1 MGVSVKRIVV
11 TGMGIVSPLGC
22 GVQHVWQSL
31 LAGKSGITRLSE
43 QLVADIPCKVAGQVP
58 SIDSDPLHGFDPL
71 ATIPA
76 KERKKMDRFIEF
88 ALVAAREALAQAGW
102 SPASAAEQERTA
114 TVIATG
120 IGGFSEIANAVHT
133 TDERGPRRLSPFTIP
148 SFLANLAAGHVSIAH
163 GFRGPIG
170 APVTACA
177 AGAQA
182 GWSPASAAEQ
192 ERTATVIATGIGG
205 FSEIANAV
213 HTTDERGPRRLSP
226 FTIPSF
232 LANLA
237 AGHVSIAHGF
247 RGPIGAPVTA
257 CAAGAQAIGDAARMI
272 RSGEADIAL
281 CGGAEAAIHRVS
293 LAGFA
298 AARALSSAYSDHP
311 ESASRPF
318 DRDRDGFVMG
328 EGAGLIVIESL
339 EHALARGAT
348 PLAELVGYG
357 TSADA
362 YHLTAGPEDGNGAR
376 RAMEIA
382 IRQAGVTVEEIDH
395 INAHATSTQV
405 GDKGELAAI
414 KTLFGVHPV
423 AITSTKSA
431 TGHLLGA
438 AGGIE
443 AIFTIQA
450 LRDQVVP
457 PTLNL
462 HHPDEEAA
470 GLNLVALQARP
481 QKMRYALSNG
491 FGFGGVNASLLL
503 KRWQ

>member
-1 MGVSVKRIVV
+1 MMSVSTKRIVV

-22 GVQHVWQSL
+22 GVSHVWQSL
-31 LAGKSGITRLSE
+31 LQGKSGISRLADE
-43 QLVADIPCKVAGQVP
+43 VVDDIPCKVAGQVP
-58 SIDSDPLHGFDPL
+58 SIEEDPQYGFDPL
-71 ATIPA
+71 VAIPA

-88 ALVAAREALAQAGW
+88 ALVAAKEALTQANW
-102 SPASAAEQERTA
+102 FPQDQAEKDRTA
-114 TVIATG
+114 TIIATG
-120 IGGFSEIANAVHT
+120 IGGFNEIANAVRT
-133 TDERGPRRLSPFTIP
+133 TD
-148 SFLANLAAGHVSIAH
+148 
-163 GFRGPIG
+163 
-170 APVTACA
+170 
-177 AGAQA
+177 
-182 GWSPASAAEQ
+182 
-192 ERTATVIATGIGG
+192 
-205 FSEIANAV
+205 
-213 HTTDERGPRRLSP
+213 DRGPRRLSP

-281 CGGAEAAIHRVS
+281 CGGSEAAIHRVS

-298 AARALSSAYSDHP
+298 AARALSNSFNDDPTA
-311 ESASRPF
+311 ASRPF

-328 EGAGLIVIESL
+328 EGAGLLVIESL
-339 EHALARGAT
+339 EHAQARGAT

-376 RAMEIA
+376 RAMEAA
-382 IRQAGVTVEEIDH
+382 IRQAEITTADIQH

-414 KTLFGVHPV
+414 KGLFGDAPV

-462 HHPDEEAA
+462 HHPDTEAE
-470 GLNLVALQARP
+470 GLHLVALTAQP
-481 QKMRYALSNG
+481 LEIRYALSNG

-503 KRWQ
+503 KRWE

>member
-76 KERKKMDRFIEF
+76 KERKRWI
-88 ALVAAREALAQAGW
+88 ALLSLRW
-102 SPASAAEQERTA
+102 SPPAKRWPRPVGRQHPRPNQERTA

-148 SFLANLAAGHVSIAH
+148 SFLANGRRACVYRPR
-163 GFRGPIG
+163 FPGPIG

-177 AGAQA
+177 AGA
-182 GWSPASAAEQ
+182 
-192 ERTATVIATGIGG
+192 R
-205 FSEIANAV
+205 
-213 HTTDERGPRRLSP
+213 
-226 FTIPSF
+226 
-232 LANLA
+232 
-237 AGHVSIAHGF
+237 
-247 RGPIGAPVTA
+247 
-257 CAAGAQAIGDAARMI
+257 AIGDAARMI

-298 AARALSSAYSDHP
+298 AARALSSASSDQP
-311 ESASRPF
+311 EAASRPF

-376 RAMEIA
+376 RAMETA
-382 IRQAGVTVEEIDH
+382 LRQAGVTVDEIDH

-414 KTLFGVHPV
+414 KTLFGAHPV

-503 KRWQ
+503 KRWE